1 MGDPRAGRPPF
12 STKISSGWPCD
23 TGAGLSPIR
32 AAPAAVGGFSLL
44 AVLVH
49 VADEHPAAHAGVV
62 AVAALV
68 EATWRV
74 QLNEGQGE

>member
-1 MGDPRAGRPPF
+1 MLRSRLGGPRSVVIVSALPGPRLP
-12 STKISSGWPCD
+12 
-23 TGAGLSPIR
+23 GLVSVTP
-32 AAPAAVGGFSLL
+32 AAAVGGFPLL
-44 AVLVH
+44 AVLVY
-49 VADEHPAAHAGVV
+49 VAHEYPAAHAGVV